1 MHAVSCGEVLAAN
14 DATIEATVP
23 GIDLGSR
30 VRMQGGRRGVVIAL
44 REMRATIVPLDAP
57 EGVRPGSTVRAAPH
71 DESTTL
77 GSALFGRSCNGHGD
91 AIDGGTPIA
100 GARSRLSFAAPLPQ
114 ERVPI
119 DRPLWCGV
127 RAIDTLLT
135 FGRGARIGILGGAGV
150 GKTTLLDTIARG
162 CAAEAVVY
170 AAIGE
175 RGREAERAV
184 ARTDERTTTIVATGD
199 ARAAERVAAAEFAM
213 AHAVHLRARGL
224 HVLLLCDSLAR
235 YAGALRELALARG
248 EMLGRGGWPPS
259 VVPALAR
266 WLEAA
271 GATRHGSITVVA
283 TVLAADSEDPLLD
296 ATRALLDGHIVLS
309 PALAASGRFPA
320 IDVLASRSRTMS
332 AVVTREHAAAAER
345 VREALFL
352 LDRSADARALGILGE
367 DPALLAAVT
376 AETALRALLEQ
387 GPEDSDPGRSLR
399 ILAETADRVL

>member
-1 MHAVSCGEVLAAN
+1 MLAVSSGEVLAVN
-14 DATIEATVP
+14 DAAVEACVP
-23 GIDLGSR
+23 EIDLGSR
-30 VRMQGGRRGVVIAL
+30 VRLQGGARGVVVAL
-44 REMRATIVPLDAP
+44 REMRATIVPVDAP
-57 EGVRPGSTVRAAPH
+57 DGVRPGSVVRVAPN
-71 DESTTL
+71 DDYTTL
-77 GSALFGRSCNGHGD
+77 GSALFGRSCNGSGEP
-91 AIDGGTPIA
+91 IDGGAPIA
-100 GARSRLSFAAPLPQ
+100 GLRRRARFLAPQTQ

-135 FGRGARIGILGGAGV
+135 FGRGARIGLLGGAGL

-175 RGREAERAV
+175 RGREAERSV
-184 ARTDERTTTIVATGD
+184 ARTDDRTTTIVATSD

-248 EMLGRGGWPPS
+248 ETLGRGGWPPS

-271 GATRHGSITVVA
+271 GATRHGSITLVA
-283 TVLAADSEDPLLD
+283 TVLAADAEDPLLD

-309 PALAASGRFPA
+309 PVLAGCGRYPA
-320 IDVLASRSRTMS
+320 IDVPSSRSRTMS
-332 AVVTREHAAAAER
+332 AVASPEHLAAAAR
-345 VREALFL
+345 VREALAL
-352 LDRSADARALGILGE
+352 LERSADARALGIHGD
-367 DPALLAAVT
+367 DPALQAAVS
-376 AETALRALLEQ
+376 AEPALRALLEQ
-387 GPEDSDPGRSLR
+387 GPEGADPERSLR

>member
-1 MHAVSCGEVLAAN
+1 MYAVGSGEVLAVN
-14 DATIEATVP
+14 DAAIEARVP

-30 VRMQGGRRGVVIAL
+30 VRLQGGARGVVVAL
-44 REMRATIVPLDAP
+44 REMRATIVPIDAP
-57 EGVRPGSTVRAAPH
+57 EGVRPGSVVRAAPH
-71 DESTTL
+71 DEFATL
-77 GSALFGRSCNGHGD
+77 GSALFGRSCNGSGD
-91 AIDGGTPIA
+91 PIDGGAPIVGVRRRA
-100 GARSRLSFAAPLPQ
+100 CFAAPQPH

-135 FGRGARIGILGGAGV
+135 LGRGARIGLLGGAGV

-175 RGREAERAV
+175 RGREAERTI
-184 ARTDERTTTIVATGD
+184 ARTDDRTTTIVATSD
-199 ARAAERVAAAEFAM
+199 ARAAECVAAAEFAM

-271 GATRHGSITVVA
+271 GATRHGSITLVA
-283 TVLAADSEDPLLD
+283 TVLAADAEDPLLD

-309 PALAASGRFPA
+309 PVLAGCGRYPA
-320 IDVLASRSRTMS
+320 IDVPSSRSRTMS
-332 AVVTREHAAAAER
+332 AVASPEHLAAAAR
-345 VREALFL
+345 VREALAL
-352 LDRSADARALGILGE
+352 LERSADARALGIHGDE
-367 DPALLAAVT
+367 PALRAAVA
-376 AETALRALLEQ
+376 AEPALRALLEQ
-387 GPEDSDPGRSLR
+387 GPEEAEPGRSLR

>member
-1 MHAVSCGEVLAAN
+1 MFAVSCGELLAVN
-14 DATIEATVP
+14 DATIEARVP
-23 GIDLGSR
+23 ALHLGSR
-30 VRMQGGRRGVVIAL
+30 VRMHGGIRGVVVAL
-44 REMRATIVPLDAP
+44 REMRATIVPIDAP
-57 EGVRPGSTVRAAPH
+57 VGVRPGSAVQAAPE
-71 DESTTL
+71 DEWATL
-77 GSALFGRSCNGHGD
+77 GSALFGRSCNGSGD
-91 AIDGGTPIA
+91 PIDGRGA
-100 GARSRLSFAAPLPQ
+100 LRGARRRPLYAAPLPHD
-114 ERVPI
+114 RMPI
-119 DRPLWCGV
+119 ERPLWCGV
-127 RAIDTLLT
+127 RAIDTLLA
-135 FGRGARIGILGGAGV
+135 FGRGARIGVLGGAGV

-184 ARTDERTTTIVATGD
+184 ARTDDRTTTIVATSD

-248 EMLGRGGWPPS
+248 ESLGRGGWPPS

-283 TVLAADSEDPLLD
+283 TVLAADVEDPLLD
-296 ATRALLDGHIVLS
+296 ATRALLDGHITLS
-309 PALAASGRFPA
+309 PALAAAGRFPA
-320 IDVLASRSRTMS
+320 IDVLASRSRTMT
-332 AVVTREHAAAAER
+332 AVATPEHLLWAGR

-367 DPALLAAVT
+367 EPALLAAVA
-376 AETALRALLEQ
+376 AEPALRALLEQ
-387 GPEDSDPGRSLR
+387 GPEGADPGRSLR
-399 ILAETADRVL
+399 ILAETADRLL